1 MICSHTTRI
10 HSLWAAT
17 ALLWN
22 TSLSYTLPY
31 FLTHSKNICSWEWHV
46 SIKSGPRVGHF
57 SAIFMSG
64 GREFERCNLQK
75 LKCRSK
81 DVCEVVCIPT
91 VATKGNLPKRF
102 KRLSL
107 REIER
112 NYKFWRNNS
121 KFTSSYVSS
130 CFWIYKYIW
139 KSLQWFYV
147 RVTKS
152 KCWLKSELT
161 MWTRAYVFRSNL
173 NICRRNSKVHQCT
186 TTKNYMGK
194 FYFLKYVLVPC
205 TGMVKFQSTVLL
217 VAWQAQN

>member
-1 MICSHTTRI
+1 MQSSEAQMPFKRRLRGCLHPNRS
-10 HSLWAAT
+10 
-17 ALLWN
+17 N
-22 TSLSYTLPY
+22 
-31 FLTHSKNICSWEWHV
+31 
-46 SIKSGPRVGHF
+46 
-57 SAIFMSG
+57 
-64 GREFERCNLQK
+64 ERQ
-75 LKCRSK
+75 SS
-81 DVCEVVCIPT
+81 
-91 VATKGNLPKRF
+91 KRF

-139 KSLQWFYV
+139 KSLQWFYF

-161 MWTRAYVFRSNL
+161 MWTRANVFRSNL

-194 FYFLKYVLVPC
+194 FYFLKYVLVHI
-205 TGMVKFQSTVLL
+205 GMVKFQSTVLL

>member
-1 MICSHTTRI
+1 MIRCYTGCLKTTFYRGVTWLICSQTTRI

-46 SIKSGPRVGHF
+46 SIKSSPRVGHF

-102 KRLSL
+102 KRLNL
-107 REIER
+107 REIES

-121 KFTSSYVSS
+121 ELTSSYVSS
-130 CFWIYKYIW
+130 RFWIYKYI
-139 KSLQWFYV
+139 L
-147 RVTKS
+147 
-152 KCWLKSELT
+152 E
-161 MWTRAYVFRSNL
+161 
-173 NICRRNSKVHQCT
+173 
-186 TTKNYMGK
+186 K
-194 FYFLKYVLVPC
+194 FAMILC
-205 TGMVKFQSTVLL
+205 SRD
-217 VAWQAQN
+217 